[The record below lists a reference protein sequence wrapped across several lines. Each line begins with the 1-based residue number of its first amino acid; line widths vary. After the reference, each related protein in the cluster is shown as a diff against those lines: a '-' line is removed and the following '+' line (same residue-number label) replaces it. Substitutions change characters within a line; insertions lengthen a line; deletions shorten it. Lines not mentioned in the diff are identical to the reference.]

1 MQIPG
6 LSANIFASVLPQA
19 PTGSAART
27 ASSPATF
34 EPKTFES
41 DLQSRD
47 LAGAQSFLSTLQ
59 LGLTSAGIGGATAS
73 AQIQK
78 VSTDLSSGDLNAAQA
93 DFSHLKLIMTQP
105 HTTASAASGN
115 TTSNFNQFRTGY
127 ANSAAFASYH
137 ALQQDD
143 VNRFASSGVS
153 SLSVNV

>member
-19 PTGSAART
+19 LTGSAART

-78 VSTDLSSGDLNAAQA
+78 VSTDLTSGDLNAAQT
-93 DFSHLKLIMTQP
+93 DFSHLKLIMAQP
-105 HTTASAASGN
+105 HTTASASSNMTGN
-115 TTSNFNQFRTGY
+115 LNQLLTGY